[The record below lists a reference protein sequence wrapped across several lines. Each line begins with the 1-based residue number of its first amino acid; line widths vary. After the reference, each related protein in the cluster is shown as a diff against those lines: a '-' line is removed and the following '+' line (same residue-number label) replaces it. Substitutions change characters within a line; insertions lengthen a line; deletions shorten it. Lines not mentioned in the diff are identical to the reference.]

1 MTARRDVDAFLERR
15 KLAIVGV
22 SRSGQGFGN
31 SAYKELKTKGYQIYP
46 VHPEADMIDGERCY
60 PSLKAL
66 PEPVEGVLIVLPP
79 QETEKVVQ
87 EAAEAGIRH
96 VWMQQGA
103 ESVAAIRFCEEQG
116 INAVHGECVLMFAEP
131 TAFFHRMHRCVWGLL
146 GRLPE

>member
-66 PEPVEGVLIVLPP
+66 PEPVEGLLIVLPP